1 MKQIYKNIN
10 EMHRDEMKTI
20 HLKNKLGVCGWMMI
34 GLLVFKF
41 IWIMYLIS
49 AESL

>member
-1 MKQIYKNIN
+1 MKTIYKNIN
-10 EMHRDEMKTI
+10 QMHKDEMKTI
-20 HLKNKLGVCGWMMI
+20 HLKNELGVCSWIMI